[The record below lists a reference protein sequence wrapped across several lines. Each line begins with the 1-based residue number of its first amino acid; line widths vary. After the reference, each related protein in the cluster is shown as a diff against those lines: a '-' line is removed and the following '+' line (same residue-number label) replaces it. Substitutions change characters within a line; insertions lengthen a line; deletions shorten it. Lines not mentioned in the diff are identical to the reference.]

1 VEINEKIS
9 SRLKNNMLKF
19 CKTCKD
25 IQPVFY
31 NLEESIT
38 TTTNDRRFEDNNDE
52 KSPGLVILSK
62 NNKQVN
68 RRNYHTQNN
77 NIANKK
83 YSETRL
89 INFPTNSRM
98 MLQLP
103 SSSASSDYEGAVSL
117 MISYAEKNNPIL
129 YSEIVKSLLDYS
141 YSSTLDPEAKNIQDF
156 INTIQV

>member
-1 VEINEKIS
+1 
-9 SRLKNNMLKF
+9 
-19 CKTCKD
+19 
-25 IQPVFY
+25 VFY

-103 SSSASSDYEGAVSL
+103 SSSSSSDYEGAVSL